1 MRRAEFEVNDLS
13 LIEEVL
19 NSCEYGT
26 LSLVDGDEPYGVPI
40 NFAWHENRLGF
51 HGSLEGR
58 KMDVIARN
66 AKASFSVVKPLSL
79 LPSYFSNTRSACP
92 ASQLYIS
99 VMCVGVV
106 KVISDL
112 HVKCEM
118 LNALMQKLQPEGGYD
133 PIEADNPVYTKVVE
147 RLGICVL
154 EPTSMSLKVKVGQNL
169 TEERRTLL
177 VEKLR
182 QRDSAI
188 DRLSLKV
195 IQQLNEQH

>member
-1 MRRAEFEVNDLS
+1 MRRAEFEVHDPLI
-13 LIEEVL
+13 IEEVL

-58 KMDVIARN
+58 KMDVIAHN

-99 VMCVGVV
+99 VQCVGEM

-112 HVKCEM
+112 HVKCSI

-133 PIEADNPVYTKVVE
+133 VIEANNPIYTKVVE

-169 TEERRTLL
+169 SEERRALL
-177 VEKLR
+177 IEKLS

-188 DRLSLKV
+188 DRLSLQF
-195 IQQLNEQH
+195 IESLNVKK

>member
-1 MRRAEFEVNDLS
+1 MRRAEFEVHDPLI
-13 LIEEVL
+13 IEEVL

-58 KMDVIARN
+58 KMDVIAHN

-99 VMCVGVV
+99 VHCVGEM

-112 HVKCEM
+112 HVKCSI

-133 PIEADNPVYTKVVE
+133 QIEANNPVYKKAVE

-154 EPTSMSLKVKVGQNL
+154 EPTSMSLKVKAGQNL
-169 TEERRTLL
+169 SEDRRALL
-177 VEKLR
+177 IEKLR
-182 QRDSAI
+182 QRNSAI
-188 DRLSLKV
+188 DRLSLQF
-195 IQQLNEQH
+195 IESLNVKK

>member
-1 MRRAEFEVNDLS
+1 MRRAEFEVNDPS

-26 LSLVDGDEPYGVPI
+26 LSLVDGDVPYGVPI

-51 HGSLEGR
+51 HGALEGR
-58 KMDVIARN
+58 KMELIARN

-99 VMCVGVV
+99 VLCVGEM

-112 HVKCEM
+112 HVKCEV

-133 PIEADNPVYTKVVE
+133 VIEADNPIYAKAVE

-154 EPTSMSLKVKVGQNL
+154 EPSSMSLKVKAGQNL
-169 TEERRTLL
+169 TEERKTLL
-177 VEKLR
+177 IEKLR
-182 QRDSAI
+182 ERDSAI

-195 IQQLNEQH
+195 IEKMNLKS